1 MALTFSREEV
11 SRVSPPGEGVTEME
25 EVYRYETFGAD
36 SGVFDRE
43 FTFYLN
49 RMRSEGW
56 KVKSCSAT

>member
-1 MALTFSREEV
+1 
-11 SRVSPPGEGVTEME
+11 ME
-25 EVYRYETFGAD
+25 KVYRYETFGAD

-49 RMRSEGW
+49 PMRSEGW